1 MLASHIIKK
10 QDGLVFQMEMNVIRE
25 GYGVDGHT
33 LKVFQFN
40 ES

>member
-1 MLASHIIKK
+1 MLASHIIKN
-10 QDGLVFQMEMNVIRE
+10 QDGLIFQMEMYVIKE
-25 GYGVDGHT
+25 DYGVDGHT